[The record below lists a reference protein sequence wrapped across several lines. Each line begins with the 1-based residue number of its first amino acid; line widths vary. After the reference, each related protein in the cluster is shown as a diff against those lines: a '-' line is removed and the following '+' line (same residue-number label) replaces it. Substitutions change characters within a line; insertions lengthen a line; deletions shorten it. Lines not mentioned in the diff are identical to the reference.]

1 MSTTI
6 QRAIHV
12 MALAATVAT
21 MACTSSPIDLRG
33 AAPVPAANIEPATVV
48 DTGGALP
55 AGLARLQFVRD
66 SGFDTAACPYDIFVD
81 DQQLFA
87 IGDSEAIA
95 VRVPAGQRRVRLEM
109 GHGLCRLFQTSLTV
123 DAPAGSTTVVRAWL
137 NAGRPALRA
146 EPQK

>member
-1 MSTTI
+1 MT
-6 QRAIHV
+6 
-12 MALAATVAT
+12 
-21 MACTSSPIDLRG
+21 ACTSSPIDVR
-33 AAPVPAANIEPATVV
+33 AAKPVPVANIEPAAVV

-66 SGFDTAACPYDIFVD
+66 FGFDTSTCPYDIFVD

-87 IGDSEAIA
+87 IGDSEALT
-95 VRVPAGQRRVRLEM
+95 VRVPGGQRRVRLEM
-109 GHGLCRLFQTSLTV
+109 GHGFCQLFQTSLTV

-137 NAGRPALRA
+137 NGGRPALKA